1 MNLKCKITRLL
12 VEAAKLGFLSLPQT
26 QKAYQ
31 WKITGMPL
39 WVGCYNQH
47 WRLGDEHQTSWVA
60 KNICTA
66 VSGLCTNP
74 RAYHKRCESNGQ
86 TQPIRM
92 IEKSENNINDKV
104 KKIVT
109 IRMRRSLW
117 SSYLQLG
124 FSVHGRCLGWCF
136 PFAKFVCK
144 RGHLNSGTNCR
155 QTTLRV
161 HRQRQ

>member
-1 MNLKCKITRLL
+1 MQHIVHTFNTFYYLTKMNLKCKITRLL

-74 RAYHKRCESNGQ
+74 KAYHKRCESNGQ

-104 KKIVT
+104 KK
-109 IRMRRSLW
+109 L
-117 SSYLQLG
+117 L
-124 FSVHGRCLGWCF
+124 
-136 PFAKFVCK
+136 PFECVEACDHHISNWDFLFTAGV
-144 RGHLNSGTNCR
+144 
-155 QTTLRV
+155 
-161 HRQRQ
+161 